1 MMSILQSQIQMLEIL
16 LFGQITLII
25 GIFVNIPGTGGSAV
39 DSIFMAV
46 CVQLA
51 VGTVIF

>member
-1 MMSILQSQIQMLEIL
+1 MMSILQSQIQILEIL

-39 DSIFMAV
+39 VSIFMAV

>member
-1 MMSILQSQIQMLEIL
+1 MVSILQSQIRMFKLL

-25 GIFVNIPGTGGSAV
+25 GIYVNIPGTGGSAV